1 MAFDNV
7 RLPEDIE
14 RGAQGGPAFQ
24 TTIVALGTGREQRN
38 VDWFA
43 QRCSYDVSY
52 GVQKKSDFIA
62 VVKFFYARLGRAR
75 GFRFKD
81 WTDYEAVNEQIG
93 IGDGSTI
100 LFQLVKN
107 YNSLVTYQR
116 KITRPVAGTTSIR
129 VNGVITPF
137 SINVDTGVVTIN
149 PAPAIAAVIT
159 ASFEFDVPVRFDSD
173 KLDLN
178 ARTWEVAS
186 IPSIEIVELPE

>member
-24 TTIVALGTGREQRN
+24 TTIITLGTGREQRN
-38 VDWFA
+38 VDWLA

-52 GVQKKSDFIA
+52 GVQSKTDFAA

-81 WTDYEAVNEQIG
+81 WTDYQATDEQIG
-93 IGDGSTI
+93 IGDGSDTT
-100 LFQLVKN
+100 FQLIKN
-107 YNSLVTYQR
+107 YSSVVTYQR
-116 KITRPVAGTTSIR
+116 KITRPVAGTTSIK
-129 VNGVITPF
+129 VDGVITSF
-137 SINVDTGVVTIN
+137 LVNNDTGIITIS
-149 PAPAIAAVIT
+149 PAPANLSIIT

-173 KLDLN
+173 KLELN
-178 ARTWEVAS
+178 ARTDTVAS